1 MADKTPES
9 VSPSAHADVAA
20 PGGAVDAT
28 HASTEVAHE
37 EGGGLPQFEF
47 QHWFGQIVYLIFLFA
62 ILYWLISKVFA
73 PRMRR
78 VFDERETTIS
88 TAVATARQ
96 VQGEAAEQAAAAK
109 AEVEKARADSRAA
122 SLAAKARVTEAANAR
137 AAEEEAVVDARIA
150 EAEAAINKS
159 RDAAMTNVAA
169 IAAETAS
176 AIVERLTGVA
186 PTVVEANIAVKEA
199 V

>member
-1 MADKTPES
+1 M
-9 VSPSAHADVAA
+9 
-20 PGGAVDAT
+20 
-28 HASTEVAHE
+28 
-37 EGGGLPQFEF
+37 
-47 QHWFGQIVYLIFLFA
+47 
-62 ILYWLISKVFA
+62 
-73 PRMRR
+73 
-78 VFDERETTIS
+78 
-88 TAVATARQ
+88 
-96 VQGEAAEQAAAAK
+96 
-109 AEVEKARADSRAA
+109 
-122 SLAAKARVTEAANAR
+122 
-137 AAEEEAVVDARIA
+137 VDARIA